1 IEALGVIVVLCCAH
15 RLNTVVVWML
25 GIGGTVNTCRDKPMG
40 VLMRKLAACVD
51 KFSHSAV
58 NNSELKA
65 LQELVPQFSKIYE
78 LIRRNDTRW
87 TTQRNMMDRLLLL
100 KAAVVEYFRVHAS
113 DKRRLSVRE
122 WSITNEVCS
131 VLDPVAEVNNKVQGA
146 EDTYISQATFL
157 MTELLANMESGP
169 FRIRT
174 PDKPQVDPVPYDD
187 AETSDLCGEVRTA
200 VDVCVGYMGKKNL
213 GEVGNPV
220 ERISTLLDPRRK
232 T

>member
-1 IEALGVIVVLCCAH
+1 
-15 RLNTVVVWML
+15 
-25 GIGGTVNTCRDKPMG
+25 
-40 VLMRKLAACVD
+40 
-51 KFSHSAV
+51 
-58 NNSELKA
+58 
-65 LQELVPQFSKIYE
+65 
-78 LIRRNDTRW
+78 
-87 TTQRNMMDRLLLL
+87 MDRLLLL

-122 WSITNEVCS
+122 WSVTNEVCS
-131 VLDPVAEVNNKVQGA
+131 VLDPVAEVNIKLQGA

-157 MTELLANMESGP
+157 MTELLAIMESGP

-187 AETSDLCGEVRTA
+187 VETSDLCGEMRTA
-200 VDVCVGYMGKKNL
+200 ADVCVEYMGKKNL

-232 T
+232 ALSKQECVNGSPDVKQLAINELKDVADLFEGLAPQQTTVPAASASAPAPAPASALAPAPAPCPCSSPW